1 MSRALIEKHPLQWLH
16 SPSRGISTFV
26 HLTGL
31 ASFTWSFKYM
41 HENPNHANE
50 AYGWHFQYLTVIGL
64 SLSTLTFIFA
74 ILADVTLSRRLFLI
88 KNLLSVCS
96 APLEVLISVL
106 YWGLRLIDERLVV
119 PDWAVIPLD
128 AGMWLNPGGPL
139 AETRHPAF
147 VGAVCL
153 LIHFGRYKLSRIA
166 VHIDADRS
174 SVSFPPWTIT
184 VLPSM
189 GLSGAIAFGYW
200 FWVERCAS
208 YNGWY
213 PYPIFEQLPTP
224 GRVAL
229 FSLSAVVMAFS
240 TATLKWLHGRV
251 NGFGVPIPAQS
262 RSGEIKRADGL

>member
-1 MSRALIEKHPLQWLH
+1 MSRALIQKHPLQRLH
-16 SPSRGISTFV
+16 SPSRGISALV

-31 ASFTWSFKYM
+31 ASFTYSFKYM
-41 HENPNHANE
+41 NDNPNHANE

-128 AGMWLNPGGPL
+128 ADISFHAMPSILML
-139 AETRHPAF
+139 ID
-147 VGAVCL
+147 L
-153 LIHFGRYKLSRIA
+153 LVLS
-166 VHIDADRS
+166 
-174 SVSFPPWTIT
+174 PPWTIT
-184 VLPSM
+184 ILPSL
-189 GLSGAIAFGYW
+189 GLSGVIAFGYW
-200 FWVERCAS
+200 FWVERCFF

-224 GRVAL
+224 GRIGL
-229 FSLSAVVMAFS
+229 FSLSAVVMALS

-262 RSGEIKRADGL
+262 RPGDIKRADGL